1 MSWHCVATYGAASG
15 EKLLFGF
22 FQELAQSYLPKI
34 KGDSL
39 ADRATHFAKIRE
51 IEGYVSTCEIDDDGK
66 IRIVE
71 YHSPYQGI
79 IEQYPMIHNME
90 DQMIG
95 KVLSANVTRAEE
107 RASGLVK
114 FTFKLN

>member
-1 MSWHCVATYGAASG
+1 M
-15 EKLLFGF
+15 
-22 FQELAQSYLPKI
+22 
-34 KGDSL
+34 DN
-39 ADRATHFAKIRE
+39 
-51 IEGYVSTCEIDDDGK
+51 DG

-95 KVLSANVTRAEE
+95 KVLGANVARAAEK
-107 RASGLVK
+107 ASGLVK
-114 FTFKLN
+114 FTFQLN

>member
-1 MSWHCVATYGAASG
+1 M
-15 EKLLFGF
+15 FGF
-22 FQELAQSYLPKI
+22 FQEHAQSYLAKI

-39 ADRATHFAKIRE
+39 ADRSTHFAKIRD
-51 IEGYVSTCEIDDDGK
+51 IEGYVSTCEIDNNGG
-66 IRIVE
+66 ITIVE

-95 KVLSANVTRAEE
+95 KVLSANVRRAEE
-107 RASGLVK
+107 KASGLVK
-114 FTFKLN
+114 YTFQIN